1 MDKDLKTIYLS
12 SLYENYNQQY
22 YYLIYEMTKI
32 NNYIDINEEI
42 EDIKKDN
49 NNIINNIEI
58 IKNKIKQYNILK

>member
-1 MDKDLKTIYLS
+1 MDKNLKTIYLS
-12 SLYENYNQQY
+12 SLIDNHKQHYN
-22 YYLIYEMTKI
+22 YLIYEMTKI

-58 IKNKIKQYNILK
+58 IKNKIKQYNI